1 MCQFLRLY
9 FYHVKNDVIIIGGG
23 IVGMATGL
31 KLSIKNPN
39 LSILI
44 LEKEDRIAPH
54 QTGNNSGVIHSGIYY
69 KPGSLK
75 AVNCR
80 DGYNQ
85 LIRFCDDENIPYELC
100 GKVIVATSED
110 ELPTLDM
117 LLERGTANG
126 LKGLKMLTPEEIHE
140 IEPHVNG
147 IKGIRVPQT
156 GIIDFTDV
164 TLKYAEKIRKAGGEI
179 KLNTKVIDIKKNG
192 SDAIIETNNGSFE
205 TSLVVNCAGLYS
217 DKIAALTQ
225 EKVDV
230 KIIPFR
236 GEYYK
241 ISKQKEY
248 LVNNLVYP
256 VPDPGFPFLGVHFTR
271 MIKGGIEAGP
281 NAVLAFAREG
291 YSKTN
296 INIGELLEALTW
308 PGFIKIAGKYWRMG
322 FGEMYRSFSK
332 SAFTKALQRLMPE
345 IMEDDLMPGGAGIR
359 AQACDR
365 KGGLLDDFSIIEN
378 DIAINVLNA
387 PSPAATA
394 SLAIGDKISN
404 LVLKRF

>member
-1 MCQFLRLY
+1 M
-9 FYHVKNDVIIIGGG
+9 KKDVIIIGGG
-23 IVGMATGL
+23 IVGLATGL
-31 KLSIKNPN
+31 KLAIKSPRLN
-39 LSILI
+39 ILV
-44 LEKEDRIAPH
+44 LEKENRVAPH

-69 KPGSLK
+69 KPGSMK
-75 AVNCR
+75 ALNCR
-80 DGYNQ
+80 DGYEQ
-85 LIRFCDDENIPYELC
+85 LIRFCDEEKIPYEIC
-100 GKVIVATSED
+100 GKVIVATSKA
-110 ELPTLDM
+110 ELPTLEM
-117 LLERGTANG
+117 LYERGKENG
-126 LKGLKMLTPEEIHE
+126 LKGLQKLSPEELHE
-140 IEPHVNG
+140 VEPHVSG

-164 TLKYAEKIRKAGGEI
+164 TKKFADKILERGGEL
-179 KLNTKVIDIKKNG
+179 KLGAKVTGISRQKANTVV
-192 SDAIIETNNGSFE
+192 ETTQGPYE

-217 DKIAALTQ
+217 DKIAAMTQ
-225 EKVDV
+225 KKVDV
-230 KIIPFR
+230 RIIPFR

-248 LVNNLVYP
+248 LVNNLIYP

-291 YSKTN
+291 YSKSK
-296 INIGELLEALTW
+296 INPGELIESLTW
-308 PGFIKIAGKYWRMG
+308 PGFIKIAGKYWKTG
-322 FGEMYRSFSK
+322 LGEMYRSFSK

-345 IMEDDLMPGGAGIR
+345 ITEDDLIQGGAGIR

-387 PSPAATA
+387 PSPAATS
-394 SLAIGDKISN
+394 SLAIGDKISS

>member
-1 MCQFLRLY
+1 M
-9 FYHVKNDVIIIGGG
+9 KKDIIIIGGG
-23 IVGMATGL
+23 IVGLATGL
-31 KLSIKNPN
+31 KLAIKSPRLN
-39 LSILI
+39 ILV
-44 LEKEDRIAPH
+44 LEKENRVAPH

-69 KPGSLK
+69 KPGSMK
-75 AVNCR
+75 ALNCR
-80 DGYNQ
+80 DGYEQ
-85 LIRFCDDENIPYELC
+85 LIRFCDEENIPYEIC
-100 GKVIVATSED
+100 GKVIVATSKA

-117 LLERGTANG
+117 LYERGKENG
-126 LKGLKMLTPEEIHE
+126 LKGLQMLSPEELHE
-140 IEPHVNG
+140 VEPHVSG

-164 TLKYAEKIRKAGGEI
+164 TKKLADKILERGGKLKLGAKVTGIRRQKA
-179 KLNTKVIDIKKNG
+179 NTVV
-192 SDAIIETNNGSFE
+192 ETTQGPYE

-217 DKIAALTQ
+217 DKIAAMTQ
-225 EKVDV
+225 KKVDV
-230 KIIPFR
+230 RIIPFR

-248 LVNNLVYP
+248 LVNNLIYP

-291 YSKTN
+291 YSKSK
-296 INIGELLEALTW
+296 INPGELLESLTW
-308 PGFIKIAGKYWRMG
+308 PGFIKIAGKYWKTG

-345 IMEDDLMPGGAGIR
+345 ITGDDLIPGGAGIR

-365 KGGLLDDFSIIEN
+365 RGGLLDDFSIIEN

-387 PSPAATA
+387 PSPAATS
-394 SLAIGDKISN
+394 SLAIGDKISS